1 MEKKTALYI
10 KLKKSEK
17 VQIEVRAKM
26 EGKTVSEYLR
36 KTALR

>member
-1 MEKKTALYI
+1 MEKKTGIYF
-10 KLKKSEK
+10 KLKESEK